1 MKRMNVRF
9 WLRPREKR
17 QRVEHNILAS
27 CYSQEVSVAM
37 SPMTASTSLS
47 AGPSS
52 PTLTPAS
59 SPHIFS
65 SAVRMRGDIG
75 AYHMSELS
83 HLGRTLRCLIDLGG
97 LLKINQR
104 HVLLQRYDC
113 KCVHLEREASG
124 LHNSWNSCFI
134 LRNRSRHDLR
144 RPEIQI
150 FTRCIPVYMPPLCA
164 RYARIYS
171 LLETQPTNFCLYTPL
186 YT

>member
-1 MKRMNVRF
+1 MKRMNLSVF
-9 WLRPREKR
+9 GFRPREKR

-37 SPMTASTSLS
+37 TGSTSLS

-59 SPHIFS
+59 SPRIFS
-65 SAVRMRGDIG
+65 SAARMRGDIG

-83 HLGRTLRCLIDLGG
+83 HLVRTLLCLSDLGG

-104 HVLLQRYDC
+104 HVLLQRYAC
-113 KCVHLEREASG
+113 NRVHLEREVSG

-134 LRNRSRHDLR
+134 LRKRSRHDLR
-144 RPEIQI
+144 RPEIQN
-150 FTRCIPVYMPPLCA
+150 FPRCIPV
-164 RYARIYS
+164 
-171 LLETQPTNFCLYTPL
+171 
-186 YT
+186 